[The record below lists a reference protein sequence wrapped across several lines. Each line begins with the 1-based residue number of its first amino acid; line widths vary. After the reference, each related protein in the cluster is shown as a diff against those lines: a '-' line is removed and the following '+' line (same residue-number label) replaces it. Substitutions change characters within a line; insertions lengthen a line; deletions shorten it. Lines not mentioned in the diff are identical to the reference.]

1 MIKSSIMERASG
13 MTSKQL
19 LSLLSVYNC
28 SVAYSF
34 LLPTW
39 GVVLFPII
47 VFMSLY

>member
-1 MIKSSIMERASG
+1 MINSSIMERASG

-28 SVAYSF
+28 SVAHSF

-39 GVVLFPII
+39 GVVPFSVR